1 MSYATVSEAPG
12 HRVTRDAI
20 TMMYTRYAFAARYCD
35 GKRVLEVGCGAGQG
49 LGYLGSRARQVVGG
63 DYTHELLALA
73 RDYYGRH
80 VPLVRLDAER
90 LPFQARSF
98 DVVILYEAIYYLR
111 DARRFIEEARR
122 VLTRA
127 GVLLICTVNKEWLDF
142 NPSPFS
148 VRYFTASELA
158 DLLEERGFACELY
171 AAFPVVMESVRDLV
185 VSALKRSAV
194 RLGLVPKTMKGKE
207 FLKRVFLGR
216 LVPVPPE
223 LTNGAGKFETPVP
236 VGGAASVRDFKV
248 LYAVGR
254 VV

>member
-1 MSYATVSEAPG
+1 MTYATVTETPG
-12 HRVTRDAI
+12 HRVTHDAI
-20 TMMYTRYAFAARYCD
+20 TMMYTRYAFGARYCE
-35 GKRVLEVGCGAGQG
+35 GRQVLEVGCGAGSG
-49 LGYLGSRARQVVGG
+49 LGYLGTRARRVVAG
-63 DYTHELLALA
+63 DYTCELFAGFPVAVGSA
-73 RDYYGRH
+73 RDH
-80 VPLVRLDAER
+80 
-90 LPFQARSF
+90 
-98 DVVILYEAIYYLR
+98 
-111 DARRFIEEARR
+111 
-122 VLTRA
+122 
-127 GVLLICTVNKEWLDF
+127 
-142 NPSPFS
+142 
-148 VRYFTASELA
+148 
-158 DLLEERGFACELY
+158 
-171 AAFPVVMESVRDLV
+171 V

>member
-1 MSYATVSEAPG
+1 MTYATVTETPG
-12 HRVTRDAI
+12 HRVTHDAI
-20 TMMYTRYAFAARYCD
+20 TMMYTRYAFGARYCE
-35 GKRVLEVGCGAGQG
+35 GRQVLEVGCGAGSG
-49 LGYLGSRARQVVGG
+49 LGYLGTRARRVVAG
-63 DYTHELLALA
+63 DYTHELLAMA
-73 RDYYGRH
+73 RSHYGLRF
-80 VPLVRLDAER
+80 PLVRLDGER
-90 LPFQARSF
+90 LPFRERGF
-98 DVVILYEAIYYLR
+98 DVVLLYEAIYYLQ
-111 DARRFIEEARR
+111 DAGRFVDEARR
-122 VLTRA
+122 VLRPD
-127 GVLLICTVNKEWLDF
+127 GVLLICTVNRDWAEF
-142 NPSPFS
+142 NPSPLS
-148 VRYFTASELA
+148 VRYFSAAELRR
-158 DLLEERGFACELY
+158 LLQQKGFACELF
-171 AAFPVVMESVRDLV
+171 AGFPVAVGSARDHV